1 MSEEIHQRCL
11 VVGATG
17 FQGGA
22 VARLLAGRGHRVR
35 SLTRRPAVARPDI
48 AGVSFVAGDLGS
60 RDDVMWAFKGATH
73 AVVTM
78 PLEYD
83 PLRIETYAIH
93 IAEAALESGV
103 TRIVYNANTRV
114 PADTAGVAAFE
125 TRRIA
130 EAVLADCGVP
140 LVVLRPPV
148 YLDNL
153 FSPWN
158 GPALVD
164 EGVLAYPLPADR
176 RVAWISH
183 DDLAVA
189 VAAAL
194 FNDGLDGRVLDIG
207 GGQAVDGNELAAAFA
222 EGLGRPVAYQAL
234 PPAAFEAALAK
245 AIGPNAAAGVAGIY
259 HYMAEGPDE
268 RLMDGDPREAEQA
281 LGIKLTSIAGWVAA
295 QPWQT
300 WSSRPL

>member
-114 PADTAGVAAFE
+114 PSEPGAVAAFE
-125 TRRIA
+125 TRRLA
-130 EAVLADCGVP
+130 EAVFADCGVP

-164 EGVLAYPLPADR
+164 EGVLAYPLPAHQ

-207 GGQAVDGNELAAAFA
+207 GGQAVDGNELADAFA
-222 EGLGRPVAYQAL
+222 KGLGRPVEYQAL
-234 PPAAFEAALAK
+234 PPVAFEAGLAK

-259 HYMAEGPDE
+259 HYMAAGTDE
-268 RLMDGDPREAEQA
+268 RLMDGDPREAERV
-281 LGIKLTSIAGWVAA
+281 LGIKLTSIADWVAA

>member
-73 AVVTM
+73 AAVTM

-83 PLRIETYAIH
+83 PVRIQSYAAN
-93 IAEAALESGV
+93 IAEAALENGV
-103 TRIVYNANTRV
+103 NRIVYNANTRV
-114 PADTAGVAAFE
+114 PPDAGMVAAFE
-125 TRRIA
+125 TRRLA
-130 EAVLADCGVP
+130 EAVLRDSGVP

-158 GPALVD
+158 GPALID
-164 EGVLAYPLPADR
+164 EGVLAYPLAADQ
-176 RVAWISH
+176 RVGWISH

-189 VAAAL
+189 MAAAL

-207 GGQAVDGNELAAAFA
+207 GQAVDGPGLAEEFA
-222 EGLGRPVAYQAL
+222 TGLGRPVEYRAL
-234 PPAAFEAALAK
+234 PAAAFEAALAK
-245 AIGPNAAAGVAGIY
+245 AIGATSAAGVAGIY
-259 HYMAEGPDE
+259 HYMASGTDE
-268 RLMDGDPREAEQA
+268 RLMDGDPEEAEQA
-281 LGIKLTSIAGWVAA
+281 LGIKLTPIADWVAG